1 MKQTPALMI
10 SMLLLASH
18 AWAAGPGPSAA
29 PGARPPAAAAQRAPI
44 EQRLEKLAV
53 AFAGA
58 LEERDFRE
66 LLQRSLAASKSGDGA
81 RLRDLVDPKAA
92 PDGAAL
98 GRRLA
103 ESLGLGRGEKA
114 GSAGSEARDE
124 ILLFLQDT
132 PDVDVSLLPDL
143 GAWDVETE
151 TPLTSYVWE
160 GAGGESRAVLTAFD
174 AAGARHQV
182 DPRQPPAPVVL
193 LEVHDTRRAVEILS
207 RNHPDAPA
215 SGTANATEKLYGE
228 CVDSVSYSSY
238 PLITG
243 AGIWDIHESS
253 LDGPEGF
260 AYFVAAG
267 SEKTG
272 NLPATL
278 GGLSG
283 WSTNVWASNFQG
295 PVPVGGNARVQ
306 WEWTAD
312 GWLQEAPYRTYP
324 AYYCQQ
330 NVSTP
335 ASFAFTAY
343 AIKEDDDWGNPDD
356 PVGQVLIDHRYCKSE
371 VFDAGL
377 ASGWTA
383 QHQTPGWDDVVYT
396 RYKLY
401 CSTNRNC
408 SATAQ
413 CPDGTFVSCWSGGSC
428 AEGNCESGEE
438 YVRCGS
444 YYQYCS
450 SEPSCPHGQIIC
462 DPA

>member
-1 MKQTPALMI
+1 MKKTPALMI
-10 SMLLLASH
+10 FMLILASH
-18 AWAAGPGPSAA
+18 AGAAGLGSSAA
-29 PGARPPAAAAQRAPI
+29 HSAGPPATPSKKTPI

-66 LLQRSLAASKSGDGA
+66 LLKRSLTASESGDGV
-81 RLRDLVDPKAA
+81 RLRDLVDQEVVPG
-92 PDGAAL
+92 GATL

-114 GSAGSEARDE
+114 GSGGSAARDE
-124 ILLFLQDT
+124 IFLFLQDT
-132 PDVDVSLLPDL
+132 PDVDVSALSDL
-143 GAWDVETE
+143 EAWDAETE
-151 TPLTSYVWE
+151 LPLTSYVWE
-160 GAGGESRAVLTAFD
+160 GAGGEPRAALVAFD
-174 AAGARHQV
+174 ATGARHKV
-182 DPRQPPAPVVL
+182 DPRQPLPTPVIL
-193 LEVHDTRRAVEILS
+193 LEVHDTRRAVEIMS
-207 RNHPDAPA
+207 RPDPAA
-215 SGTANATEKLYGE
+215 SGIANVTELLSSE

-238 PLITG
+238 PLING

-253 LDGPEGF
+253 LDGPEGY
-260 AYFVAAG
+260 AYFTAAG

-283 WSTNVWASNFQG
+283 WSTDVWASNFQG

-312 GWLQEAPYRTYP
+312 GWFQEAPYRIYP

-330 NVSTP
+330 NASTP
-335 ASFAFTAY
+335 ASLAFTAY

-377 ASGWTA
+377 ASGWTV
-383 QHQTPGWDDVVYT
+383 QHQTPGTGDVAYT

-413 CPDGTFVSCWSGGSC
+413 CSDGTFISCWSGGSC

-444 YYQYCS
+444 YYEYCS
-450 SEPSCPHGQIIC
+450 SEPPCPNGQIIC
-462 DPA
+462 DPL